1 MISRSPASR
10 IGPPSV
16 IYHLTIGCFE
26 RMCQRRS
33 SIAEI
38 PDLVDPTPTVSG
50 DVPMSEEREKVPR
63 SPDETTYEALRLE
76 EMKIRVDGA
85 RVEHARQIAQTEHED
100 RVRRMELEGIRARQ
114 AHEES
119 ERAKDAAANEI
130 LRRATLESGLARL
143 ASLAAEDE
151 VNAQAAIAERM
162 APHPSPIVIMS
173 DEDEW
178 ERDGGVAVDRV
189 MHARED
195 TVERERDHQR
205 NIRARKSRLRVLK
218 GMAHIATTCDVRTAI
233 RLDRRDVL
241 FRVQMW
247 LSQVKGV
254 HALHIRLRGF
264 AAIVAQ
270 IFREETEMCDPI
282 KFPSP
287 YGARLDILA
296 NHYTVD
302 DLFIL
307 ERAYHVYVNVQG
319 RSFNV

>member
-1 MISRSPASR
+1 MTE
-10 IGPPSV
+10 G
-16 IYHLTIGCFE
+16 
-26 RMCQRRS
+26 
-33 SIAEI
+33 
-38 PDLVDPTPTVSG
+38 
-50 DVPMSEEREKVPR
+50 REKVAC

-76 EMKIRVDGA
+76 EMKIRVDSA
-85 RVEHARQIAQTEHED
+85 RAEREHGD
-100 RVRRMELEGIRARQ
+100 RVRQMELEGIRARQ
-114 AHEES
+114 IAQAAHEES

-241 FRVQMW
+241 FRVQLW
-247 LSQVKGV
+247 LSQVKNV

-287 YGARLDILA
+287 YGARVDILA

-319 RSFNV
+319 RSFNM

>member
-1 MISRSPASR
+1 MTE
-10 IGPPSV
+10 G
-16 IYHLTIGCFE
+16 
-26 RMCQRRS
+26 
-33 SIAEI
+33 
-38 PDLVDPTPTVSG
+38 
-50 DVPMSEEREKVPR
+50 REKIAC

-100 RVRRMELEGIRARQ
+100 RVRQMELEGIRARQ

-119 ERAKDAAANEI
+119 ERAKDVAHKESERAKDAAANEI
-130 LRRATLESGLARL
+130 LRRAMLESGLARL
-143 ASLAAEDE
+143 AAE
-151 VNAQAAIAERM
+151 VVPPPTM
-162 APHPSPIVIMS
+162 MS
-173 DEDEW
+173 DDDW
-178 ERDGGVAVDRV
+178 ERHAVVALDRV

-205 NIRARKSRLRVLK
+205 NIGARKSRLRVLK

-241 FRVQMW
+241 FRVQLW
-247 LSQVKGV
+247 LSQVKNV

-287 YGARLDILA
+287 YGARVDILA

-319 RSFNV
+319 RSFNM

>member
-1 MISRSPASR
+1 
-10 IGPPSV
+10 
-16 IYHLTIGCFE
+16 
-26 RMCQRRS
+26 MCQRRS
-33 SIAEI
+33 SVAEV

-63 SPDETTYEALRLE
+63 SPDETAYEALRLE

-114 AHEES
+114 IAQAAHEES
-119 ERAKDAAANEI
+119 ERVKDAAANEV

-143 ASLAAEDE
+143 AAE
-151 VNAQAAIAERM
+151 VV
-162 APHPSPIVIMS
+162 PPPTMS
-173 DEDEW
+173 DDDW
-178 ERDGGVAVDRV
+178 ERHAVVALDRV
-189 MHARED
+189 MASRVA
-195 TVERERDHQR
+195 TVERERERQR
-205 NIRARKSRLRVLK
+205 NIRARRAHLGVLK
-218 GMAHIATTCDVRTAI
+218 ERVASGVPNMTTSDVRTAI
-233 RLDRRDVL
+233 RLGRRDDL
-241 FRVQMW
+241 FRIQLW
-247 LSQVKGV
+247 LSQVEGV

-264 AAIVAQ
+264 AAMVAQ
-270 IFREETEMCDPI
+270 IFREETGMCDPV

-307 ERAYHVYVNVQG
+307 ERARHIFADVQG
-319 RSFNV
+319 RSFYM